1 MGVPIE
7 LMPDALRIVDKMDK
21 IGIDEIKRELLAF
34 NLTLD
39 FSNLKLMSFK
49 GSAMRR
55 KGKS

>member
-21 IGIDEIKRELLAF
+21 IGIDEIKRELLDF